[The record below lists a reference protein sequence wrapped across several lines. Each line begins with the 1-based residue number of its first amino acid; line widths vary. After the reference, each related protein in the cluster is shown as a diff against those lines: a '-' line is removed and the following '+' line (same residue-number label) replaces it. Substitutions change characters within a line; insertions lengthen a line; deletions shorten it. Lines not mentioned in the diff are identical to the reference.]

1 MKYNGLISSS
11 MPIKTNIIMNV
22 FGFYIDTI
30 GIIDWYTYAEDVP
43 DGIDDSR
50 EENAENAE

>member
-1 MKYNGLISSS
+1 
-11 MPIKTNIIMNV
+11 MNV

-30 GIIDWYTYAEDVP
+30 GIIDWHAYAEDVP
-43 DGIDDSR
+43 DGINDSR

>member
-30 GIIDWYTYAEDVP
+30 GIIDWHTYAEDVP
-43 DGIDDSR
+43 DGIDNSR

>member
-22 FGFYIDTI
+22 FGFYI
-30 GIIDWYTYAEDVP
+30 GITEAIDWHAYAEDVP
-43 DGIDDSR
+43 DGIDNSR